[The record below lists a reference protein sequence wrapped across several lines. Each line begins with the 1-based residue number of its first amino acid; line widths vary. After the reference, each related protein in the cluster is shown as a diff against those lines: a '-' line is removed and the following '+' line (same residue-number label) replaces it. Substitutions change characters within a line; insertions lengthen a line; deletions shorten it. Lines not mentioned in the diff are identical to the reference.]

1 MKIVPTRIMIL
12 IVFTLLISTS
22 CVPMG
27 MGMHGKMIGRMMSA
41 TSDRVQSVNMGQA
54 IDEMIE
60 EAVVDLS
67 SHNLDIS
74 SIAVWR
80 IKSRTAGLDVE
91 MIRRKLITQLVDLDR
106 FKVLS
111 RERLEEVLEEQG
123 LSLSGAIDERSA
135 VDIGH
140 LIGVEGFIDG
150 YAFIQENRFVLNF
163 SLVETKSGV
172 IIWSKMIV
180 RNVQ

>member
-1 MKIVPTRIMIL
+1 
-12 IVFTLLISTS
+12 
-22 CVPMG
+22 MG
-27 MGMHGKMIGRMMSA
+27 MGMHGEMMEQMMPA

-60 EAVVDLS
+60 EAVADIS
-67 SHNLDIS
+67 SQNFEIS

-80 IKSRTAGLDVE
+80 IKSHTAGLDVE
-91 MIRRKLITQLVDLDR
+91 MIRRKLISRLVVLNR

-111 RERLEEVLEEQG
+111 RERLEEVLEEQS

-135 VDIGH
+135 VDIGQ

-150 YAFIQENRFVLNF
+150 YASIEDNRFMLNLN
-163 SLVETKSGV
+163 LVETKSGV
-172 IIWSKMIV
+172 IVWAKIIG
-180 RNVQ
+180 RDVQ